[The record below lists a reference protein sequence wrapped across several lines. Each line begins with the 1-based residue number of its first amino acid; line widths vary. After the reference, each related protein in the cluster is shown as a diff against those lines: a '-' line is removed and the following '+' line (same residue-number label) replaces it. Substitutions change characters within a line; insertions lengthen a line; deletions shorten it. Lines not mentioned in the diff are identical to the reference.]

1 LQEGNCVAALWLSR
15 FSQGGGVQTLAERR
29 VAQVTG
35 CAAKTCSLFHSLL
48 IKQALD
54 LTLQPR
60 NSTLA
65 TLSPVLKSLSLL
77 EEVWRM
83 AESDHL
89 HSESRHLEGGQ
100 SRRTLRL
107 NRGCRDFC
115 LVNGSAAGDPDFSKA
130 VYMG

>member
-1 LQEGNCVAALWLSR
+1 VSNASLKEGNCVAALWLSR
-15 FSQGGGVQTLAERR
+15 FSQGGGMETLAERR

-65 TLSPVLKSLSLL
+65 TLSPVLKGLRLL

-83 AESDHL
+83 AAFDHR
-89 HSESRHLEGGQ
+89 HTTQGAFQGEAISQDIRSEPRLPRLLSREWEYSGRSG
-100 SRRTLRL
+100 
-107 NRGCRDFC
+107 F
-115 LVNGSAAGDPDFSKA
+115 
-130 VYMG
+130 

>member
-1 LQEGNCVAALWLSR
+1 MQACKRGNCVAALWLSR

-65 TLSPVLKSLSLL
+65 TVSPVLKGLCLL
-77 EEVWRM
+77 KWFWRM
-83 AESDHL
+83 ADSDHL
-89 HSESRHLEGGQ
+89 HTKSRHLEEGQ

-107 NRGCRDFC
+107 NRGC
-115 LVNGSAAGDPDFSKA
+115 
-130 VYMG
+130 